1 MFSSRVTAYFRRR
14 GVAITDRRVQKMNE
28 ILSSIKFIKM
38 YAWVKAFAQD
48 VSSRCSPRTRPHL
61 LTCPAST
68 VTPPP
73 NVPGVPS
80 GIRDEERKILEMT
93 GYFQSITVGVAPIV
107 VVIASVATF
116 SAHLLLGYNL
126 TAAQVPSS
134 SSSSWGHGGHL

>member
-61 LTCPAST
+61 LTCS
-68 VTPPP
+68 
-73 NVPGVPS
+73 
-80 GIRDEERKILEMT
+80 R
-93 GYFQSITVGVAPIV
+93 
-107 VVIASVATF
+107 
-116 SAHLLLGYNL
+116 
-126 TAAQVPSS
+126 
-134 SSSSWGHGGHL
+134 